1 VQATYVIRSTAQ
13 ENHMPGTTFRR
24 SLRTLLLF
32 GIVLAPGALDA
43 QRTHRD
49 EPRGPSRAF
58 AGVHLMVA
66 QPLGEFDD
74 YIDWGGGIGGE
85 FLYAFDR
92 QGALGLRVNM
102 GLMIYGHET
111 KRVPLSPSLGR
122 ISVDVSTSNNILVMG
137 IGPQVMLPSG
147 AVRPY
152 MNGTVGL
159 SYFFTQSSVEG
170 SADFEPFASSTNFD
184 DATFAWAA
192 GGGLYIPLRRG
203 RKHPLSLDIG
213 AQYHANGEARYLR
226 EGSIREDG
234 TGEIFFDPIRSQTN
248 LLTYRLGVTVGL

>member
-1 VQATYVIRSTAQ
+1 MKHTCIGRLGGA
-13 ENHMPGTTFRR
+13 
-24 SLRTLLLF
+24 LL
-32 GIVLAPGALDA
+32 VSVMLAPSVLQA
-43 QRTHRD
+43 QFSDFD

-58 AGVHLMVA
+58 AGIHLMVA

-85 FLYAFDR
+85 FLYAFDP
-92 QGALGLRVNM
+92 QGAIGLRAHL
-102 GLMIYGHET
+102 GIMIYGHET
-111 KRVPLSPSLGR
+111 KRVPLSETLGR
-122 ISVDVSTSNNILVMG
+122 IRVDVSTSNNIFVFG

-147 AVRPY
+147 TVRPY
-152 MNGTVGL
+152 LNGTVGV

-192 GGGLYIPLRRG
+192 GGGLYIPLRKG
-203 RKHPLSLDIG
+203 RRHPLSLDIG

-226 EGSIREDG
+226 EGSIQEDG
-234 TGEIFFDPIRSQTN
+234 SGDIFFDPIRSQTN
-248 LLTYRLGVTVGL
+248 LITYRLGITVGL

>member
-1 VQATYVIRSTAQ
+1 MTRTLI
-13 ENHMPGTTFRR
+13 GR
-24 SLRTLLLF
+24 SLSALVVSAL
-32 GIVLAPGALDA
+32 LAPAMAHGQDT
-43 QRTHRD
+43 RFD

-85 FLYAFDR
+85 LLYAFDR
-92 QGALGLRVNM
+92 QGAIGMRMNLGI
-102 GLMIYGHET
+102 MIYGHET
-111 KRVPLSPSLGR
+111 KRVPLSSTLGR
-122 ISVDVSTSNNILVMG
+122 IRVDVSTSNNIFVLGV
-137 IGPQVMLPSG
+137 GPQVMLPSG
-147 AVRPY
+147 TVRPY
-152 MNGTVGL
+152 LNGTVGL
-159 SYFFTQSSVEG
+159 SYFFTRSSVEG
-170 SADFEPFASSTNFD
+170 SADLEPFASSTNFD

-203 RKHPLSLDIG
+203 RKNPLSLDIG

-226 EGSIREDG
+226 EGSIQEDG

-248 LLTYRLGVTVGL
+248 LITYRLGITVGL

>member
-1 VQATYVIRSTAQ
+1 MTRTRI
-13 ENHMPGTTFRR
+13 GR
-24 SLRTLLLF
+24 SLS
-32 GIVLAPGALDA
+32 ALVVSAMLGPAIAHAQDA
-43 QRTHRD
+43 RFD
-49 EPRGPSRAF
+49 KPRGPSRAF

-85 FLYAFDR
+85 LLYAFDR
-92 QGALGLRVNM
+92 QGAIGMRMNL

-111 KRVPLSPSLGR
+111 KRVPLSSTLGR
-122 ISVDVSTSNNILVMG
+122 IRVDVSTSNNIFVLGV
-137 IGPQVMLPSG
+137 GPQVMLPSG
-147 AVRPY
+147 SVRPY
-152 MNGTVGL
+152 LNGTVGL
-159 SYFFTQSSVEG
+159 SYFFTRSSVEG
-170 SADFEPFASSTNFD
+170 SADLEPFASSTNFD

-203 RKHPLSLDIG
+203 RKNPLSLDIG

-226 EGSIREDG
+226 EGSIQEDG

-248 LLTYRLGVTVGL
+248 LITYRLGITVGL

>member
-1 VQATYVIRSTAQ
+1 
-13 ENHMPGTTFRR
+13 MPGTTRR
-24 SLRTLLLF
+24 GSLSALLV
-32 GIVLAPGALDA
+32 GIVLAPATLNA
-43 QRTHRD
+43 QHMNLD

-58 AGVHLMVA
+58 AGVHLIVA

-122 ISVDVSTSNNILVMG
+122 IRVDVSTSNNIFVMG
-137 IGPQVMLPSG
+137 VGPQVMLPSG
-147 AVRPY
+147 VVRPY
-152 MNGTVGL
+152 LNGTVGL
-159 SYFFTQSSVEG
+159 SYFFTRSSVEG

-203 RKHPLSLDIG
+203 RKNPLSLDLG

-248 LLTYRLGVTVGL
+248 LITYRLGITVGF

>member
-1 VQATYVIRSTAQ
+1 MTRTLI
-13 ENHMPGTTFRR
+13 GR
-24 SLRTLLLF
+24 SLSALVVSA
-32 GIVLAPGALDA
+32 VLAPALAHAQDA
-43 QRTHRD
+43 RFN
-49 EPRGPSRAF
+49 EPRRPSRAF
-58 AGVHLMVA
+58 AGVHLMAA

-92 QGALGLRVNM
+92 QGAIGLRMNLGIM
-102 GLMIYGHET
+102 MYGRER
-111 KRVPLSPSLGR
+111 KRVPLSSTLGR
-122 ISVDVSTSNNILVMG
+122 IRVDVSTSNNIFVLG
-137 IGPQVMLPSG
+137 AGPQVMLPSG

-152 MNGTVGL
+152 LNATAGL
-159 SYFFTQSSVEG
+159 SYFFTRSSVEG
-170 SADFEPFASSTNFD
+170 SADVKPFASSTNFD

-203 RKHPLSLDIG
+203 RKNPLSLDIG

-226 EGSIREDG
+226 KGSIQEDG

-248 LLTYRLGVTVGL
+248 LITYRLGITVGL

>member
-1 VQATYVIRSTAQ
+1 MTRTLI
-13 ENHMPGTTFRR
+13 GR
-24 SLRTLLLF
+24 SLSAL
-32 GIVLAPGALDA
+32 VVSAMLAPAMAHA
-43 QRTHRD
+43 QDTRFD

-85 FLYAFDR
+85 LLYAFDR
-92 QGALGLRVNM
+92 QGAIGMRMNL

-111 KRVPLSPSLGR
+111 KRVPLSSTLGR
-122 ISVDVSTSNNILVMG
+122 IRVDVSTSNNIFVLGV
-137 IGPQVMLPSG
+137 GPQVMLPSG
-147 AVRPY
+147 TVRPY
-152 MNGTVGL
+152 LNGTVGL
-159 SYFFTQSSVEG
+159 SYFFTRSSVEG
-170 SADFEPFASSTNFD
+170 SADLEPFASSTHFD

-203 RKHPLSLDIG
+203 RKNPLSLDIG

-226 EGSIREDG
+226 EGSIQEDG

-248 LLTYRLGVTVGL
+248 LITYQLGITIGL

>member
-1 VQATYVIRSTAQ
+1 MSGKFLR
-13 ENHMPGTTFRR
+13 G
-24 SLRTLLLF
+24 SLSALLV
-32 GIVLAPGALDA
+32 GIVLAPAALNA
-43 QRTHRD
+43 QHFDRD
-49 EPRGPSRAF
+49 EPRGPTRAF

-122 ISVDVSTSNNILVMG
+122 IRVDVRTSNNIFVMSA
-137 IGPQVMLPSG
+137 GPQVMLPSG

-152 MNGTVGL
+152 LNGTVGL
-159 SYFFTQSSVEG
+159 SYFFTRSSVEG

-203 RKHPLSLDIG
+203 RKHPLSLDVG

-248 LLTYRLGVTVGL
+248 LITYRLGIAVGL

>member
-1 VQATYVIRSTAQ
+1 MRQETLRRALWALLIGTA
-13 ENHMPGTTFRR
+13 
-24 SLRTLLLF
+24 
-32 GIVLAPGALDA
+32 LAPAPLAAQYWHFDA
-43 QRTHRD
+43 
-49 EPRGPSRAF
+49 PRGPSRAF
-58 AGVHLMVA
+58 VGIHLMA
-66 QPLGEFDD
+66 TQPLGEFDD
-74 YIDWGGGIGGE
+74 YIDWGGGVGGD

-92 QGALGLRVNM
+92 QGALGVRLNL

-122 ISVDVSTSNNILVMG
+122 IRVDVNTSNNIFVLG

-147 AVRPY
+147 VVRPY
-152 MNGTVGL
+152 LSGTAGL
-159 SYFFTQSSVEG
+159 SYFFTRSSVEG
-170 SADFEPFASSTNFD
+170 SSDIEPFASSTNFD
-184 DATFAWAA
+184 DATFAWSA

-203 RKHPLSLDIG
+203 EGRKKLVSLDIG

-248 LLTYRLGVTVGL
+248 LITYRLGITVGL

>member
-1 VQATYVIRSTAQ
+1 MR
-13 ENHMPGTTFRR
+13 
-24 SLRTLLLF
+24 RTLIGQSLCALLMSAM
-32 GIVLAPGALDA
+32 LAPAMARA
-43 QRTHRD
+43 QDTRFD

-66 QPLGEFDD
+66 QPLGEFND

-92 QGALGLRVNM
+92 QGAIGMRMNLGI
-102 GLMIYGHET
+102 MIYGHET
-111 KRVPLSPSLGR
+111 KRVPLSSTLGR
-122 ISVDVSTSNNILVMG
+122 IRVDVSTSNNIFVLG

-147 AVRPY
+147 TVRPY
-152 MNGTVGL
+152 LNGTVGL
-159 SYFFTQSSVEG
+159 SYFFTRSSVEG
-170 SADFEPFASSTNFD
+170 SADLEPFASSTNFD

-203 RKHPLSLDIG
+203 RKNPLSLDIG

-226 EGSIREDG
+226 EGSIQEDG

-248 LLTYRLGVTVGL
+248 LITYQLGITIGL

>member
-1 VQATYVIRSTAQ
+1 
-13 ENHMPGTTFRR
+13 MPGKILRA
-24 SLRTLLLF
+24 SLSALLV
-32 GIVLAPGALDA
+32 GIVLAPATLNA
-43 QRTHRD
+43 QYRNRD

-92 QGALGLRVNM
+92 QGAIGLRVNM
-102 GLMIYGHET
+102 GLMMYGHET

-122 ISVDVSTSNNILVMG
+122 IRVDVSTSNNIFAMG

-152 MNGTVGL
+152 LNGTAGL

-248 LLTYRLGVTVGL
+248 LIMYRLGITVGL

>member
-1 VQATYVIRSTAQ
+1 MRHTSIGRWAGA
-13 ENHMPGTTFRR
+13 
-24 SLRTLLLF
+24 LLVSGL
-32 GIVLAPGALDA
+32 LAPSILSA
-43 QRTHRD
+43 QYRNRD

-85 FLYAFDR
+85 FLYAFDH
-92 QGALGLRVNM
+92 QGAIGVRVNM
-102 GLMIYGHET
+102 GLMMYGHET

-122 ISVDVSTSNNILVMG
+122 IRVDVNTSNNIFVVG
-137 IGPQVMLPSG
+137 VGPQVMLPSG

-152 MNGTVGL
+152 LNGTAGL

-192 GGGLYIPLRRG
+192 GGGLYIPLRKRH
-203 RKHPLSLDIG
+203 RHPLSLDIG

-226 EGSIREDG
+226 EGSIQEDG

-248 LLTYRLGVTVGL
+248 LITYRLGITVGL

>member
-1 VQATYVIRSTAQ
+1 
-13 ENHMPGTTFRR
+13 MPERHFRG
-24 SLRTLLLF
+24 SLRALLMA
-32 GIVLAPGALDA
+32 IVLLPTTLHAQHMNLDE
-43 QRTHRD
+43 R
-49 EPRGPSRAF
+49 RGPTRAF
-58 AGVHLMVA
+58 AGLHLMVA

-111 KRVPLSPSLGR
+111 KRVPLGPSLGR
-122 ISVDVSTSNNILVMG
+122 IRVDVSTSNNIFQMG

-152 MNGTVGL
+152 LNGTAGL
-159 SYFFTQSSVEG
+159 SYFFTRSSVEG

-203 RKHPLSLDIG
+203 RKNPVSLDIG

-248 LLTYRLGVTVGL
+248 LITYRLGVTVGL

>member
-1 VQATYVIRSTAQ
+1 
-13 ENHMPGTTFRR
+13 MPGTTLRR
-24 SLRTLLLF
+24 SLRALLL

-43 QRTHRD
+43 QRMHLD

-92 QGALGLRVNM
+92 QGALGLRVNV